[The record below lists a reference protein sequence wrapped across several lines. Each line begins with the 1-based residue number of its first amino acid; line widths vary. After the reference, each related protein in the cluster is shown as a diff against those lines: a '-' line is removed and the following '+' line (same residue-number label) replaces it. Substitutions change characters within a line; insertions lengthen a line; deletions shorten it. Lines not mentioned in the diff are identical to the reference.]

1 MKKIVLLSC
10 GKKKVDHRTQ
20 AQSLYAGSLFVKSL
34 AYARR
39 MNPDAIFILSAKHGV
54 LELDEELE
62 PYDQTLVGM
71 DQDSIR
77 RWSEKVLIQL
87 SERSNLAEDHFTFL
101 VGDNY
106 RRYLG
111 PHLVHSSVPMRGL
124 TIGRQLQFLEAQL
137 R

>member
-10 GKKKVDHRTQ
+10 GKKKVGHRTQ
-20 AQSLYAGSLFVKSL
+20 AQSLYVGSLFAKSI
-34 AYARR
+34 AYARQL
-39 MNPDAIFILSAKHGV
+39 NPDAIFILSAKHGV
-54 LELDEELE
+54 LELDDELE

-101 VGDNY
+101 AGGNY
-106 RRYLG
+106 RRYLE
-111 PHLVHSSVPMRGL
+111 PHLVHTSVPLRGL